1 MPQWAR
7 SHGHPRG
14 WAEAGESDKLPQ
26 SLALALGPDAC
37 PTTLASVSQV
47 LKLLGDQA
55 GRLQALIAD
64 LPRSGKP

>member
-1 MPQWAR
+1 M
-7 SHGHPRG
+7 
-14 WAEAGESDKLPQ
+14 PQ

-47 LKLLGDQA
+47 LKLLGDRA